1 MYYLS
6 KTRLDSAYRPS
17 YIAAI
22 NTPQQGKKGFF
33 LRAKCYFFLLKLR
46 YTIYFI
52 QHREG
57 DTGRGHFLFL
67 FTIHVFLIQ
76 DFFLGFVSGLLPQI
90 DYTCLFFFQI
100 YGLIAS
106 FQIHSVVQ

>member
-57 DTGRGHFLFL
+57 DTGRGHFFISVHNPCFSYPGFL
-67 FTIHVFLIQ
+67 FRLCFRFT
-76 DFFLGFVSGLLPQI
+76 S
-90 DYTCLFFFQI
+90 
-100 YGLIAS
+100 AN
-106 FQIHSVVQ
+106 